1 MDIEKSHTLMNDYL
15 ERIFVAR
22 TEKADSIHERYRLLW
37 DRIERLSFCGG
48 KRIRP
53 YLTMV
58 AYGQM
63 DEKIA
68 PVAAAQELVH
78 IAMLIHDDVID
89 EDDVRRGQKI
99 SMVRI
104 KKNTTIILIRHAQ
117 VILRAA
123 SVS

>member
-1 MDIEKSHTLMNDYL
+1 MNDYL

-37 DRIERLSFCGG
+37 DRIQRLSFCGG

-53 YLTMV
+53 YLTMI

-78 IAMLIHDDVID
+78 IAVLIHDDVID

-104 KKNTTIILIRHAQ
+104 KTNTTIILIHHAQ
-117 VILRAA
+117 VISRAA

>member
-1 MDIEKSHTLMNDYL
+1 MDIEKSRTLMNDYL

-22 TEKADSIHERYRLLW
+22 TEKADAIHERYRLLW
-37 DRIERLSFCGG
+37 DRIQRLSFCGG

-78 IAMLIHDDVID
+78 IAMLIHDDVSMKMMLGG
-89 EDDVRRGQKI
+89 VKKI

-104 KKNTTIILIRHAQ
+104 KKNTTIILIHHAQ
-117 VILRAA
+117 VISRVA